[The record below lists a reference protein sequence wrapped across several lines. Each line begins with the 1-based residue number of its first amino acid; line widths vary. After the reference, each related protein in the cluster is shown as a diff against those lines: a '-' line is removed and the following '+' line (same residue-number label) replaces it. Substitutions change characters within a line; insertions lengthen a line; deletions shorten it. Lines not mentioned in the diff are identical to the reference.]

1 MTSRLLA
8 SAVLALGLAAG
19 ANAGLAQSSPGLNL
33 GEGCVLAAAPSSE
46 SVCEQRMLTFAFDGV
61 RAVDPMD
68 MSAPHT
74 MMIGSTAMLPFLT
87 TDESTLVA
95 SRPLDPDLDPETT
108 GSISG
113 SHEMKR

>member
-1 MTSRLLA
+1 MTPRLLA
-8 SAVLALGLAAG
+8 GTLLALGLAAS

-33 GEGCVLAAAPSSE
+33 GEGCVLAAAPSSD
-46 SVCEQRMLTFAFDGV
+46 SVCEHRMLTFAFDGV

>member
-1 MTSRLLA
+1 MTSRPLVG
-8 SAVLALGLAAG
+8 AVLALGLTAG
-19 ANAGLAQSSPGLNL
+19 ATPGLAQSLPNMNF
-33 GEGCVLAAAPSSE
+33 GEGCVLSAAPTSDAT
-46 SVCEQRMLTFAFDGV
+46 CEQRMLTFAFEGV

-74 MMIGSTAMLPFLT
+74 MMIGSSAMLPFLT

-113 SHEMKR
+113 PDDTKR